1 MQTIELTLK
10 TFSNHPKT
18 DALQEVNL
26 IGHRM
31 WLKSLLPTTL
41 FTNYLSKDTDVSTI
55 LLKVHVRL
63 HTFTIDAYI
72 LRQLIP
78 RPSNIPSVEDG
89 ACEGEGC

>member
-10 TFSNHPKT
+10 IFSNHPKT

-55 LLKVHVRL
+55 LSKSMFVYTRS
-63 HTFTIDAYI
+63 
-72 LRQLIP
+72 P
-78 RPSNIPSVEDG
+78 
-89 ACEGEGC
+89 